1 MDKSA
6 FQSLQRV
13 RPDNPIPDHVPY
25 VNLDGSKWMPE
36 LARTLQTNKDSLQNI
51 ADKVKKTVHE
61 LPGKKQQCESVSR
74 LKKESR
80 LPEAK

>member
-1 MDKSA
+1 MN
-6 FQSLQRV
+6 F
-13 RPDNPIPDHVPY
+13 
-25 VNLDGSKWMPE
+25 DGSKWAPE
-36 LARTLQTNKDSLQNI
+36 LARALQTDKDSLQNI

-80 LPEAK
+80 LPEVTQPLQFISEKRRNHDNQQIRL